1 MKVHIPKLL
10 RFKGSYFG
18 RPLGVAV
25 LLSLGFF
32 FGYLFGSS
40 QTLQIAKLR
49 ESAILEDFQKTLA
62 SLTPQPEAGR
72 HPTPTPSTTVH
83 KPTATSQ
90 PPQAINY
97 TGPELWEAVNKA
109 RIEHG
114 VNPLSQK
121 DILCTIAAIR
131 LSQIRELGKLDG
143 HNGFQGVYDKYKDE
157 PNMPNNVAEFLISG
171 YPNPQQAVSAWLD
184 TLGHKKLITGGEY
197 KWGCIY
203 AQDSFGVAITG
214 F

>member
-1 MKVHIPKLL
+1 MRIKIP
-10 RFKGSYFG
+10 
-18 RPLGVAV
+18 AV
-25 LLSLGFF
+25 LKLISIAVFIAAGFF
-32 FGYLFGSS
+32 FGFLFGAG
-40 QTLQIAKLR
+40 QTLQTARLR
-49 ESAILEDFQKTLA
+49 ESAILEDFQRTLA
-62 SLTPQPEAGR
+62 SLTQ
-72 HPTPTPSTTVH
+72 PTPTPTPTTRN
-83 KPTATSQ
+83 SQ
-90 PPQAINY
+90 PIQLRQPARY

-114 VNPLSQK
+114 VNPLSQR

-143 HNGFQGVYDKYKDE
+143 HDGFQGVYDKYKDDS
-157 PNMPNNVAEFLISG
+157 NMPNNVAEFLISG
-171 YPNPQQAVSAWLD
+171 YPTPDQAVSAWLD

-203 AQDSFGVAITG
+203 AQDGFSVAITG